1 MKVEELKGMSVINLA
16 DGARIGRIENVL
28 IDTTALQIRSLVLT
42 ATGGRSTFPFASARI
57 GPDAVTVES
66 LEPLQV
72 GEATVE
78 GVLRSL
84 EELDG
89 MKIVNADGAYLGDAR
104 ELEINEADGT
114 LTELEA
120 HRGGVLGVGGTNVSI
135 PATSIRAI
143 GPDFMT
149 VDAPAPT

>member
-1 MKVEELKGMSVINLA
+1 MKVGTLKGMSVINPA
-16 DGARIGRIENVL
+16 DGARIGRIEHVL
-28 IDTTALQIRSLVLT
+28 IDTVALQIRSLVLT
-42 ATGGRSTFPFASARI
+42 AAGGRSTFPFASARI
-57 GPDAVTVES
+57 GPDAVTVEN
-66 LEPLQV
+66 LEPLQI
-72 GEATVE
+72 GETTVE
-78 GVLRSL
+78 SVLRSL
-84 EELDG
+84 DELDG

-120 HRGGVLGVGGTNVSI
+120 HRGGVLGMGGTSVSI

-149 VDAPAPT
+149 VDAPVPT